1 MKSASKA
8 MAVNGRRAGTP
19 AVSADGLAVAGSRV
33 VLPWCIGR
41 AEAAASIGPGYPGRG
56 SRLSIRPADAE
67 LALLTMRAAKG
78 GTMLNPPRR
87 TARGEE
93 LTGDERCSGPGDG
106 RVRHQRPALRIVA
119 SAGTCGRVRHR
130 VKEARAW

>member
-41 AEAAASIGPGYPGRG
+41 AEAAASIGPGP
-56 SRLSIRPADAE
+56 
-67 LALLTMRAAKG
+67 
-78 GTMLNPPRR
+78 
-87 TARGEE
+87 
-93 LTGDERCSGPGDG
+93 
-106 RVRHQRPALRIVA
+106 
-119 SAGTCGRVRHR
+119 
-130 VKEARAW
+130 W